1 MLRIIRLMIA
11 YLTGILVAYVL
22 ASAVGTQMV
31 LQSLQLMGLEVTF
44 FQRLGATIDDIIGLS
59 TSLLPLM
66 ALALLAGWLPIEL
79 FISKLSQPIRFL
91 SYGVLGFFC
100 ILALHPLL
108 NMVFGVD
115 VFAPTRTVSGLI
127 GQGTAGALGGFCVW
141 LLRRPRISQIRV

>member
-1 MLRIIRLMIA
+1 MRIIIA
-11 YLTGILVAYVL
+11 YITGILVAYAVG
-22 ASAVGTQMV
+22 SVVGTQMV

-66 ALALLAGWLPIEL
+66 ALALLAGWVPLEI
-79 FISKLSQPIRFL
+79 FIRKRPQAIRFL

-100 ILALHPLL
+100 ILALHPML

-127 GQGTAGALGGFCVW
+127 GQGIAGGLGGFCVW
-141 LLRRPRISQIRV
+141 LLRRPRIS